1 MPAGVRRSARPL
13 LAGLLLL
20 LLASLLSAC
29 ESGNSAEPPEEQLP
43 TADPFVYVALGDS
56 YTAAHGVP
64 GTNWLDG
71 CLQSDRN
78 YPSLVADS
86 MPMTRLIDV
95 SCSGAATQHMLNPRS
110 YGTIYHPPQ
119 FDAVTKDADLVTVS
133 IGYND
138 FRLFHT
144 LFNRCVLMAKK
155 DPEGSPCRDKLV
167 QPGGFD
173 FLGKRVKII
182 GHRITDV
189 VEGIR
194 ERAPEAQI
202 LVVSYPHL
210 LPEKGYCFE
219 RVPLAKGD
227 YAYVRSI
234 NQAMSQ
240 AQRKA
245 AQAVDGA
252 EYVDVTGASVGHDV
266 CSDDPWVAGIDPVAT
281 RAAAYHPFA
290 VEQRAVADLVLNEL

>member
-1 MPAGVRRSARPL
+1 M
-13 LAGLLLL
+13 L
-20 LLASLLSAC
+20 LLAPLFSAC
-29 ESGNSAEPPEEQLP
+29 ESGNSAEPPEDQLP
-43 TADPFVYVALGDS
+43 TTEPFVYVALGDS

-64 GTNWLDG
+64 GTSWLDG
-71 CLQSDRN
+71 CLQSARN

-86 MPMTRLIDV
+86 MPRSTLVDV
-95 SCSGAATQHMLNPRS
+95 SCSGASTQHMLEERT
-110 YGTIYHPPQ
+110 YGTIRHPPQ
-119 FDAVTKDADLVTVS
+119 FEAVTKDADLVTVS

-138 FRLFHT
+138 FRLFST
-144 LFNRCVLMAKK
+144 LFNRCVQMARK

-189 VEGIR
+189 VKGIR
-194 ERAPEAQI
+194 ERAPGAQI

-210 LPEKGYCFE
+210 LPEKGYCVD

-234 NQAMSQ
+234 NEAMSQ

-245 AQAVDGA
+245 ADSVDGA
-252 EYVDVTGASVGHDV
+252 DYVDVTGASVGHDV
-266 CSDDPWVAGIDPVAT
+266 CSSDPWVAGIDPVAT

-290 VEQRAVADLVLNEL
+290 VEQRAVADLVLDKL